1 MYSIGDYVGQKV
13 RRISFI
19 VKRADDGQYHHL
31 LSLVEYLFPDMQDY
45 NEFKTQKKNVLIDFV
60 KCQRDRSVASA

>member
-31 LSLVEYLFPDMQDY
+31 LSLE
-45 NEFKTQKKNVLIDFV
+45 
-60 KCQRDRSVASA
+60 CQRDRSVASASASA